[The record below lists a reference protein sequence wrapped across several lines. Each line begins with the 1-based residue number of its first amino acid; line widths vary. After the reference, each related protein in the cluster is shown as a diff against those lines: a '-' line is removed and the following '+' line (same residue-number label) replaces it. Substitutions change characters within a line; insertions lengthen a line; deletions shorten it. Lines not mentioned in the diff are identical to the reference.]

1 MLHYTLQ
8 PDTFRHQ
15 WQVTL
20 HYTQQNDS
28 ANIIRLANWV
38 PGSYMIRD
46 LSRHIIQIH
55 AECDGCPTHL
65 VQLDKSSWQTEP
77 KAGEW
82 VIRYTVYA
90 YDLSVRGSY
99 LTTERAFFDGAGIFL
114 SLDERKDEIHRLS
127 FQHLP
132 ADWQIA
138 TTLPAIPDQACSF
151 QALSHS
157 ELIDHPFELGIFETL
172 QFTASGIPHRIVL
185 SGHYPDFDRQR
196 LIDDVRKIC
205 STEIDFFSSPPPF
218 KEYLFLLFVGD
229 RLFGGLE
236 HLSSTALMTD
246 RFALPPHDMGK
257 AHDDYIELLSLISHE
272 YFHSWNVKSIKPA
285 TFIPYQL
292 AQESYTEQLWL
303 FEGITSYYES
313 LFLTRS
319 HVIDE
324 HSYLNLLAKTLTRVH
339 QAEGRHH
346 QTLAQSSFT
355 AWTKYYKQ
363 NENSPNAIVSYYQ
376 KGALAALC
384 LDLLIR
390 QASHGKN
397 SLDDIMR
404 GLYHHYLTSGQGLA
418 EGEWEQY
425 AASLTQLD
433 LKDFFNLAV
442 RSTAELPL
450 AEYLQTIGVTLR
462 WLPKEHGQSGSVVD
476 DFPED
481 KAPLSD
487 FGAKFQQNTDSITL
501 SQVFTGGSAEQAGL
515 AAQDRIIAINH
526 FQCHDFHAL
535 WQSFKPGECL
545 LIHYFRHAHLQT
557 ANLVVQ
563 AATAQ
568 TAFLKVHNHTLLS
581 EWLTTP

>member
-8 PDTFRHQ
+8 PDTFCHQ

-20 HYTQQNDS
+20 HYTQPSHS

-46 LSRHIIQIH
+46 LARHIVHIH
-55 AECDGCPTHL
+55 AECNGRPTHL

-77 KAGEW
+77 QAGEW

-90 YDLSVRGSY
+90 YDLSVRGTY
-99 LTTERAFFDGAGIFL
+99 LTTERAFFDGAGLFL
-114 SLDERKDEIHRLS
+114 SIDGRENETHRLS

-138 TTLPAIPDQACSF
+138 TTLPAIPDQAFCF

-172 QFTASGIPHRIVL
+172 SFTVCGIPHRIVL

-196 LIDDVRKIC
+196 LIEDVSKIC
-205 STEIDFFSSPPPF
+205 STEIAFFASPPPF

-246 RFALPPHDMGK
+246 RFSLPSYGMT
-257 AHDDYIELLSLISHE
+257 AANDDYIELLSLITHE
-272 YFHSWNVKSIKPA
+272 YFHAWNVKSIKPA

-313 LFLTRS
+313 LLLARS

-324 HSYLNLLAKTLTRVH
+324 HSYLKLLAKTLTRVH

-390 QASHGKN
+390 QASNGRH
-397 SLDDIMR
+397 SLDNIMQ
-404 GLYHHYLTSGQGLA
+404 GLYRHYLATGQGLA

-425 AASLTQLD
+425 AESLTRLD
-433 LKDFFNLAV
+433 LKNFFDLAI

-462 WLPKEHGQSGSVVD
+462 WLPSERGQFGGVVD
-476 DFPED
+476 NFPED
-481 KAPLSD
+481 TVQIAD
-487 FGAKFQQNTDSITL
+487 FGAKFQQNADSITL
-501 SQVFTGGSAEQAGL
+501 SHVFTGGSAEQAGL
-515 AAQDRIIAINH
+515 AAQDRIVAVNH
-526 FQCHDFHAL
+526 FQCHDFHTL

-563 AATAQ
+563 AAAAQ
-568 TAFLKVHNHTLLS
+568 TAFLKVQDHALLS
-581 EWLTTP
+581 DWLAG